1 MLVPRSWLAEYCGL
15 DQLAAPIS
23 NSQLADAFNEL
34 GLIVEGYEANGEG
47 PDVLDRTERTDD
59 LVIDERS
66 KTSKSVDNT
75 DRGLRRKKLPC
86 FSLARLRA
94 SLPAART

>member
-47 PDVLDRTERTDD
+47 LEGVVTALVLSIRPHPNAD
-59 LVIDERS
+59 
-66 KTSKSVDNT
+66 
-75 DRGLRRKKLPC
+75 
-86 FSLARLRA
+86 
-94 SLPAART
+94 